1 MRVKVQFSTDRRAV
15 RIFNLA
21 LTMRP
26 AVVPLIWLILSSSG
40 GLCLKQSSPKVVGG
54 QNASVGEFP
63 FLVSIQWNFGNGSR
77 PVHFCGGTIVERYWI
92 LTAAHCKETAF
103 ENGWLE
109 VAAGEFDLQRDEDFE
124 QRRNVSEFLV
134 HENRLS
140 GFVGPNDIALV
151 SKQ

>member
-1 MRVKVQFSTDRRAV
+1 MGF
-15 RIFNLA
+15 
-21 LTMRP
+21 
-26 AVVPLIWLILSSSG
+26 
-40 GLCLKQSSPKVVGG
+40 CLKQSTPKVVGG
-54 QNASVGEFP
+54 QNASAGEFP

-77 PVHFCGGTIVERYWI
+77 AVHFCGGTIVDRYWI
-92 LTAAHCKETAF
+92 LTAAHCKETVF

-109 VAAGEFDLQRDEDFE
+109 VVAGEFDLQRDEGFE

-151 SKQ
+151 S